1 MKFLVTIAAL
11 CLCLAY
17 VTGQQ
22 YFLGQFPS
30 RARFGF
36 DPLSLAQP
44 SSATQQVRDPRQN
57 RGPVVFPPSPPDAVD
72 ESSGVVVGA
81 SGYGFVPPQQT
92 AAVVA
97 AAAAAAVAD
106 PTFFGTSFQT
116 PDTAY
121 ATYNYF
127 SNPYTTRF
135 RYF

>member
-22 YFLGQFPS
+22 YFLGKFPS

-81 SGYGFVPPQQT
+81 SGYGFVPPQQ
-92 AAVVA
+92 
-97 AAAAAAVAD
+97 
-106 PTFFGTSFQT
+106 
-116 PDTAY
+116 
-121 ATYNYF
+121 
-127 SNPYTTRF
+127 SNANIFKRTV
-135 RYF
+135 